1 MPGRDNHRGMMLKEW
16 ILKIQ
21 QDSEHYCSNTWKYH
35 ISGNVLELSILPQF
49 TKNKQVYR
57 SSVIT
62 IGQVLRAI
70 SCKIE
75 DADSHFLI
83 QSFPSIESPEI
94 IASIR
99 MDKNSYHND
108 SFPSC
113 DPEYDKTSMLSRV
126 ETISGLYQFSLK
138 KSDPPEDQFIPEG
151 VDKNNHTWYALISKF
166 DNPFTWLN
174 VGYWKETLLRGC
186 REQLETQKPP
196 NLIDFCKCNTANR
209 PVWKLPDNGK
219 LQALIAIEK

>member
-1 MPGRDNHRGMMLKEW
+1 MLKEW
-16 ILKIQ
+16 ILNIQ
-21 QDSEHYCSNTWKYH
+21 QDSDHYCSETWKFH

-49 TKNKQVYR
+49 TKNKQIYR

-75 DADSHFLI
+75 DAESHFLI

-113 DPEYDKTSMLSRV
+113 DPEYDSTSILSRIEV
-126 ETISGLYQFSLK
+126 VSGLYQFTLME
-138 KSDPPEDQFIPEG
+138 SDPPDDKFIPEG
-151 VDKNNHTWYALISKF
+151 MDKNSHSWYALTSKF

-174 VGYWKETLLRGC
+174 VGYWKETMLRGC
-186 REQLETQKPP
+186 REGVNTHESAT
-196 NLIDFCKCNTANR
+196 LIDFCNHSKWNR
-209 PVWKLPDNGK
+209 PALKLPGNGK
-219 LQALIAIEK
+219 LQAFIAIEK

>member
-1 MPGRDNHRGMMLKEW
+1 MLKEW

-21 QDSEHYCSNTWKYH
+21 QDSDHYCSDTWKYH
-35 ISGNVLELSILPQF
+35 ISGDVLELSILPQY
-49 TKNKQVYR
+49 TRNKQIYR

-108 SFPSC
+108 TFPSC
-113 DPEYDKTSMLSRV
+113 DPEYDKTSTLSRV
-126 ETISGLYQFSLK
+126 KTISDLYQFSLK
-138 KSDPPEDQFIPEG
+138 ESDPPDDLFIPEG
-151 VDKNNHTWYALISKF
+151 VDKNSHSWYALISKF

-186 REQLETQKPP
+186 RESSKIQESPT
-196 NLIDFCKCNTANR
+196 LIDFCDDSKWNR
-209 PVWKLPDNGK
+209 PASKLPDNGK

>member
-1 MPGRDNHRGMMLKEW
+1 MLKEW

-21 QDSEHYCSNTWKYH
+21 QDSDHYCSDTWKYH

-49 TKNKQVYR
+49 TRNKQIYR

-75 DADSHFLI
+75 DAESHFLI

-113 DPEYDKTSMLSRV
+113 NPEHDNTSTLSRV
-126 ETISGLYQFSLK
+126 KTISELYQFSLK
-138 KSDPPEDQFIPEG
+138 ESDPPDDTFIPEG
-151 VDKNNHTWYALISKF
+151 VGKNSHSWYALTSKF

-174 VGYWKETLLRGC
+174 VGYWKETMLRGC
-186 REQLETQKPP
+186 RGDSKTQESPKF
-196 NLIDFCKCNTANR
+196 IDFCDYSTWNR
-209 PVWKLPDNGK
+209 PVMKLPGNGN